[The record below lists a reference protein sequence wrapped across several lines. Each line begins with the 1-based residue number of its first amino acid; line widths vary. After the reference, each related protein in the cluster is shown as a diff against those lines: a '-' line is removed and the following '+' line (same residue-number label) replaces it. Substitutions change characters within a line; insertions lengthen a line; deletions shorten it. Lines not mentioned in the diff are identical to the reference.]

1 MGAQQQ
7 QAKLT
12 GETVNPRLLEAQYA
26 VRGDIVARSA
36 EIKSDLKAGKGN
48 YPFKSVVNC
57 NIGNPHVR
65 IGLWL
70 RPSVTP
76 WLLHT
81 LRSACQQA
89 MPGNAS
95 AWRSGH
101 DLDHSLISRP
111 ATAAAR
117 LLLLHVNCLAP
128 GVSTTAHCY
137 AELCESHA
145 VAPCPA
151 VAGAEANHIL
161 PTGSGAL

>member
-65 IGLWL
+65 IGLLL
-70 RPSVTP
+70 RPSASGTM
-76 WLLHT
+76 LHI
-81 LRSACQQA
+81 LCNACQ
-89 MPGNAS
+89 
-95 AWRSGH
+95 
-101 DLDHSLISRP
+101 
-111 ATAAAR
+111 
-117 LLLLHVNCLAP
+117 
-128 GVSTTAHCY
+128 
-137 AELCESHA
+137 
-145 VAPCPA
+145 
-151 VAGAEANHIL
+151 
-161 PTGSGAL
+161 